1 MRKYILVLVVILTIF
16 SLKTNSQSSTTINFL
31 DKWSITASSGVTMEW
46 GDTEANWFGY
56 LKAKPAFALVL
67 TKEVSPTF
75 EIRTQA
81 LYATLRGYQPDRNRD
96 FIANIFEWNIT
107 GTVDFTKLS
116 FGIDPCRKF
125 MVHGIIGIGFFNFSS
140 ILRTINTDSI
150 IATVGYDNNGN
161 KNNYKT
167 EPVFNTG
174 FNIKYKIS
182 RQIDIVFE
190 NTWTVTGT
198 DYLDGHKGGFQYD
211 IYSYTS
217 IGISY
222 NFNFR
227 KFGKAFND
235 CGGGGAT
242 SN

>member
-1 MRKYILVLVVILTIF
+1 MRKYTLFLVVISIF
-16 SLKTNSQSSTTINFL
+16 SFTNLRSQNLNTINFL
-31 DKWSITASSGVTMEW
+31 DKWSITASSGATMEW
-46 GDTEANWFGY
+46 GDAEANWFGY

-67 TKEVSPTF
+67 TKEMNQTF
-75 EIRTQA
+75 EIRSQA

-96 FIANIFEWNIT
+96 FTANIFEWNIT

-116 FGIDPCRKF
+116 FGIDPCRKL
-125 MVHGIIGIGFFNFSS
+125 MVHGIIGIGFLNYSTV
-140 ILRTINTDSI
+140 LRTISSDSI
-150 IATVGYDNNGN
+150 ISTVGFDNNGN
-161 KNNYKT
+161 KNDFKT
-167 EPVFNTG
+167 EPVLNTG
-174 FNIKYKIS
+174 FNIKYKVS
-182 RQIDIVFE
+182 RQIDLVLE
-190 NTWTVTGT
+190 NTWTITGT

-222 NFNFR
+222 SFNFR

-242 SN
+242 TN